1 MKRFLSWL
9 KEHAIEIFLIFLLAF
24 LTAVA
29 STLIILSGVR
39 NKTNSIEKVEG
50 LSNRFVILEEFEM
63 GPKVYRVIKDL
74 GTNVL
79 YLVGPQD
86 IELLVDYKGDPV
98 TWDPFG
104 G

>member
-1 MKRFLSWL
+1 MKKFLSWL
-9 KEHAIEIFLIFLLAF
+9 KKHVFQVSFSMFVLLIGTCLIL
-24 LTAVA
+24 VA
-29 STLIILSGVR
+29 GCVNRIP
-39 NKTNSIEKVEG
+39 KVEG
-50 LSNRFVILEEFEM
+50 LSNRFEILEEFDM
-63 GPKVYRVIKDL
+63 GPKTYRVIRDL

-98 TWDPFG
+98 TWDPYG

>member
-1 MKRFLSWL
+1 MKKFLIWL
-9 KEHAIEIFLIFLLAF
+9 KNHTIDIFAVFLI
-24 LTAVA
+24 AVL
-29 STLIILSGVR
+29 STLFILIAVGS
-39 NKTNSIEKVEG
+39 KTNGLEKVEG
-50 LSNRFVILEEFEM
+50 LSNRFVILEDFYI
-63 GPKVYRVIKDL
+63 GSKNYRVIQDL

-98 TWDPFG
+98 TWDPYG

>member
-1 MKRFLSWL
+1 MKKFLSWL
-9 KEHAIEIFLIFLLAF
+9 KRYTLEIFVVF
-24 LTAVA
+24 LTAVLA
-29 STLIILSGVR
+29 TVFILLAVR
-39 NKTNSIEKVEG
+39 NKTNAIEKIEG
-50 LSNRFVILEEFEM
+50 LSNRFVILEEFDM
-63 GPKVYRVIKDL
+63 GTKTYRVIKDL

>member
-1 MKRFLSWL
+1 MKKFLIWL
-9 KEHAIEIFLIFLLAF
+9 KNNTLEIFGVFLISVLTTLFILLA
-24 LTAVA
+24 V
-29 STLIILSGVR
+29 GM
-39 NKTNSIEKVEG
+39 KTNGIEKVEG
-50 LSNRFVILEEFEM
+50 LSNRFVILEEFQI

>member
-1 MKRFLSWL
+1 MKKLLYWL
-9 KEHAIEIFLIFLLAF
+9 KNHTIDIFMVFLI
-24 LTAVA
+24 AVL
-29 STLIILSGVR
+29 STLFILIAVR

-50 LSNRFVILEEFEM
+50 LSNRFVILEEFDM
-63 GPKVYRVIKDL
+63 GPKTYRVIKDL

>member
-1 MKRFLSWL
+1 MKKFLIWL
-9 KEHAIEIFLIFLLAF
+9 KNHTVDIFVSFLI
-24 LTAVA
+24 AVL
-29 STLIILSGVR
+29 STLFILVAVGT
-39 NKTNSIEKVEG
+39 KTNSIEKVEG

-63 GPKVYRVIKDL
+63 GPKVYRVIQDL

-86 IELLVDYKGDPV
+86 IELLVDYEGKPV
-98 TWDPFG
+98 TWDPYG